1 MSKSD
6 SFDVKKILEE
16 RKKAILITS
25 IVLIVLGL
33 LVFGLTNFSS
43 DSDKPKPAVESK
55 LSKEQIDK
63 FIALGYINQ
72 PTNVPTGY
80 KRTLV
85 EVVPA
90 SKTSTGCEEVLQR
103 FLVDSDISSDFIDV
117 YSYLV
122 TCEFPR
128 PLDALGFTVGNYTG
142 WVSDEN
148 KKESVLIEIG
158 VNGNRVRIDSD
169 LETSQLTPMLGS
181 FVPFDGKSPKD
192 SLNLT
197 SK

>member
-6 SFDVKKILEE
+6 SFDIKKILEE

-43 DSDKPKPAVESK
+43 DSDKAKPAVESK

-63 FIALGYINQ
+63 FIALGYVNQ

>member
-6 SFDVKKILEE
+6 SFDIKKILEE

>member
-33 LVFGLTNFSS
+33 LVFGLTNFSF

>member
-25 IVLIVLGL
+25 IVLIVVGL

>member
-43 DSDKPKPAVESK
+43 DSDKPKPAVEYK

>member
-158 VNGNRVRIDSD
+158 VNGNRVRIDSN

>member
-85 EVVPA
+85 EVVQA